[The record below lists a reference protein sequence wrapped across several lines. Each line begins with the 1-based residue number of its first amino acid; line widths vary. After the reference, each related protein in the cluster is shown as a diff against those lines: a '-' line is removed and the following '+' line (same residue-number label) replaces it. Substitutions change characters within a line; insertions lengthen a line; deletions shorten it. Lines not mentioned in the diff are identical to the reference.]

1 MVGKQTTRFW
11 GSISLLLFGISQSVI
26 ADDADTLKVLQ
37 EQIQQQQQQLEQQQ
51 HQIEALAEQLEK
63 KPADSS
69 KVSKKT
75 GGLSWEGYGVV
86 NYQRFD
92 FFENAQDTE
101 PETRASTDLERIILA
116 PHFDMGNGYH
126 FVAEIEFEHGGTG
139 ATVEFEP
146 EEAGEF
152 EIEIEKGGEVIL
164 EQAQLI
170 IEHSPALNFRFGE
183 FLVPFG
189 MINTHHEPTQYFT
202 LQRSLAENSLL
213 PSVWHEAGIGL
224 FGEIG
229 QLRYEGQIITALDS
243 SGFSGFNF
251 IKGGMQSKLEIDNAD
266 DLAFVG
272 NINYS
277 PLLGVTLGGAFYTGD
292 SSGNRPRKNLNES
305 ANVTL
310 FEIHGRLEK
319 GPLAI
324 RAEYLE
330 GTIENSDAVTQANLT
345 TFNGGVLGVSKTPVG
360 HKAEAWFI
368 EAGYDIFSL
377 FNKDLGKLFG
387 FARYE
392 AYDTHAE
399 TEGVIAKVA
408 RYDREATTFG
418 VNYHP
423 RPGVVFK
430 AEYSYRE
437 NASSQANE
445 QDVYGLGV
453 GFEF

>member
-1 MVGKQTTRFW
+1 MSKLTTGFRASGITLF
-11 GSISLLLFGISQSVI
+11 LLAISQSVF
-26 ADDADTLKVLQ
+26 ADDADSLKALQ
-37 EQIQQQQQQLEQQQ
+37 EQIQQQQKQLEQQQ
-51 HQIEALAEQLEK
+51 QQIETLADQLEK
-63 KPADSS
+63 QPAVTTED
-69 KVSKKT
+69 SKKT
-75 GGLSWEGYGVV
+75 AGLSWEGYGVI

-92 FFENAQDTE
+92 FFENAQDTDS
-101 PETRASTDLERIILA
+101 ETRASTDLERIVLV
-116 PHFDMGNGYH
+116 PHFDMGDGYH

-139 ATVEFEP
+139 STVEFEP

-152 EIEIEKGGEVIL
+152 EAEIEKGGEVIL
-164 EQAQLI
+164 EQAHLI
-170 IEHSPALNFRFGE
+170 IEHSPALNVRVGE

-202 LQRSLAENSLL
+202 LQRSLAKNSLL

-251 IKGGMQSKLEIDNAD
+251 IKGGMQNKLEVDNAD

-272 NINYS
+272 NINYT
-277 PLLGVTLGGAFYTGD
+277 PFLGVTLGGAFYTGD
-292 SSGNRPRKNLNES
+292 SSGNRPRKNLDQS

-310 FEIHGRLEK
+310 FEVHGRYEK

-324 RAEYLE
+324 RTEYLE
-330 GTIENSDAVTQANLT
+330 GSIENSDAVTQANLT
-345 TFNGGVLGVSKTPVG
+345 TFNGDVLGISKTPVG

-392 AYDTHAE
+392 TFDTHAE
-399 TEGVIAKVA
+399 TEGVITKVA

-418 VNYHP
+418 MNYHP

-437 NASSQANE
+437 NAGSQANE